1 MRMGKSRRTKATTF
15 KPETRERIIERDTGC
30 IFCRANLCM
39 PKKKG
44 WEETI
49 FDIAH
54 IVNRSQGGLGVEQ
67 NGVLACRYHH
77 GLLDNGNKG
86 YREEF
91 LRFAEDYLKSIY
103 PDWNREELVY
113 HKWK

>member
-1 MRMGKSRRTKATTF
+1 MKSKRTKATSFST
-15 KPETRERIIERDTGC
+15 ETRQRIIQRDIGC
-30 IFCRANLCM
+30 IFCRGNRYM
-39 PKKKG
+39 RDQRG

-86 YREEF
+86 YREEM
-91 LRFAEDYLKSIY
+91 LEFAEDYLKRIY
-103 PDWNREELVY
+103 PDWNRDALVY
-113 HKWK
+113 KKWQFG